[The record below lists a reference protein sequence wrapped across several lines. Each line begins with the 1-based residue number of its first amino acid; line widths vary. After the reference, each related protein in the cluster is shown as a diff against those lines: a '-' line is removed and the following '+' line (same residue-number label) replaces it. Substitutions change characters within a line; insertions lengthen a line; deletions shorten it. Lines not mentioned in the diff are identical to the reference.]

1 MELLRAENIQK
12 VYNTRAG
19 GKPCRALAGVSF
31 SVEAGEF
38 VAIMGASGSGKSTL
52 LNILATLDTPTSGE
66 VFLEGQSMKQIKG
79 KNLAAFRREKLGF
92 VFQDCNLLD
101 TLTAFENIALALTI
115 LGTPAGEID
124 RRVRDTAGLLGL
136 ERVLE
141 KYPYQLS
148 GGEQQRVAAARA
160 IITAPALVLAD
171 EPTGALD
178 SKSAGQ
184 LLGQLSQLNRE
195 QGATIVMV
203 THDAFTASWC
213 HRILFIKDGR
223 LWHELRRDGEDRRRF
238 FQDIIG
244 VVSRLG
250 GDAADVL

>member
-92 VFQDCNLLD
+92 VFQDFNLLD
-101 TLTAFENIALALTI
+101 TFT
-115 LGTPAGEID
+115 
-124 RRVRDTAGLLGL
+124 VRDNILLPL
-136 ERVLE
+136 D
-141 KYPYQLS
+141 
-148 GGEQQRVAAARA
+148 A
-160 IITAPALVLAD
+160 IR
-171 EPTGALD
+171 
-178 SKSAGQ
+178 Q
-184 LLGQLSQLNRE
+184 
-195 QGATIVMV
+195 
-203 THDAFTASWC
+203 
-213 HRILFIKDGR
+213 
-223 LWHELRRDGEDRRRF
+223 
-238 FQDIIG
+238 
-244 VVSRLG
+244 
-250 GDAADVL
+250 